1 MGNLEEHPLCGWV
14 FENLLL
20 WGFLGLEIE
29 STALTDVSLL
39 VLGLPTVCFLRR
51 FTCEGDP
58 YVSEFAN
65 CLYSEM
71 LFQERRRTPRS
82 LV

>member
-1 MGNLEEHPLCGWV
+1 MRVG

-20 WGFLGLEIE
+20 WDFIGLKIW
-29 STALTDVSLL
+29 SATLTDVSLL
-39 VLGLPTVCFLRR
+39 VSGLPTVCFSRR
-51 FTCEGDP
+51 FACEGDP

-71 LFQERRRTPRS
+71 LFQERRRTLRS